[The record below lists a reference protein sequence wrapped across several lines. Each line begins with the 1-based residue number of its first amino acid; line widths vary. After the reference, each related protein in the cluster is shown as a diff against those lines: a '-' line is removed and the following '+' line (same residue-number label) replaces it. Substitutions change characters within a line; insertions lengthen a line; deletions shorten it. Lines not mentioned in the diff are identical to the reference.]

1 MIILELVEKPKDH
14 KPVTIHT
21 NPYYR
26 GATVYPGV
34 KAKLPVTQIPFDS
47 LRMWENDKTLRT
59 KAVRDWV
66 KTNLIPTLRD
76 RGRLKPM
83 LVWKRGNQYFV
94 IDGNHRYL
102 AYKAVGFHGP
112 VPVRVVPDDMIAFSN
127 KVGKINEDSPDT
139 PAGSRTKDLNLGKLW
154 LLTELKRLGM
164 AKFDTVYVLGSWYG
178 SMAPYL
184 LDKHLTFDTAYL
196 IDIDPKNT
204 EYTEKLVK
212 KQGINDR
219 IIPVT
224 QDANI
229 TDYKGNNILVIN
241 TSCNDIENQGWFE
254 HIPQGAVVALE
265 GRNNQPDNA
274 TNVTQDLDT
283 FHAEYALEET
293 LVLDK
298 IRLKGYDDTYNR
310 FLKIGTK

>member
-1 MIILELVEKPKDH
+1 MLILELIEKPADH

-47 LRMWENDKTLRT
+47 LRMWESDKTLRT

-102 AYKAVGFHGP
+102 AYKAAGFHGP
-112 VPVRVVPDDMIAFSN
+112 VPVRVVPDDMVAISN

-139 PAGSRTKDLNLGKLW
+139 PQGSRTKDLNLGKLW

-164 AKFDTVYVLGSWYG
+164 DKFDTVYVLGSWYG
-178 SMAPYL
+178 SMGPYL
-184 LDKHLTFDTAYL
+184 LDKHIKFDIAYL

-204 EYTEKLVK
+204 EYVQKLVK
-212 KQGINDR
+212 EQGFSDR
-219 IIPVT
+219 IIPIT
-224 QDANI
+224 QDCNT
-229 TDYKGNNILVIN
+229 TDFKGDRILVIN
-241 TSCNDIENQGWFE
+241 TSCNDVENTGWFE
-254 HIPQGAVVALE
+254 HVPPGAVVALE
-265 GRNNQPDNA
+265 GRDNQPDNA
-274 TNVTQDLDT
+274 TNTTQDLDT
-283 FHAEYALEET
+283 FHAEYALQET
-293 LVLDK
+293 YVLDK
-298 IRLKGYDDTYNR
+298 IQLKGYDDTYNR